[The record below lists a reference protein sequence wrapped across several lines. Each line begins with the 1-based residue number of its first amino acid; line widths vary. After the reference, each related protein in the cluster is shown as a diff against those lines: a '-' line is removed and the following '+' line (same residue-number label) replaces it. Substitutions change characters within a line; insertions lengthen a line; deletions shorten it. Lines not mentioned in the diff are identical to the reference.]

1 MSIDPI
7 LPILAVQ
14 DMGPTAKL
22 AHDVAVRP
30 EMAQAMAKDMAEAM
44 LREQSKQVQRLE
56 DPDLTSSVSTDEDGR
71 NRQEQQ
77 AQGERRRQ
85 EEDDDPPQPQL
96 NDPFVG
102 KLVNKKI

>member
-1 MSIDPI
+1 MTIDPI

-44 LREQSKQVQRLE
+44 LREQSKQVQKLE
-56 DPDLTSSVSTDEDGR
+56 DTELTNSVTDEDGR
-71 NRQEQQ
+71 NRQGQQ
-77 AQGERRRQ
+77 APGERRRQ
-85 EEDDDPPQPQL
+85 EEDDEPPQPQL
-96 NDPFVG
+96 HDPFVG